1 MKEFCFFITAV
12 FICSLNQIPQ
22 KCPSQMINQRTKKP
36 ENIELIK
43 SEKKNN
49 KDVHKISYNTSIIK
63 CNNVVLNNYKLLHK

>member
-1 MKEFCFFITAV
+1 
-12 FICSLNQIPQ
+12 
-22 KCPSQMINQRTKKP
+22 MINQRTKKP